1 MGLILVHFVQ
11 RRKKMTHE
19 EFKDRLFEILDE
31 TDKLPIADI
40 DTNDKDSE
48 FKVVLKDR
56 SQFIVST
63 KPHGT
68 LFIMK

>member
-1 MGLILVHFVQ
+1 
-11 RRKKMTHE
+11 MTHA
-19 EFKDRLFEILDE
+19 EFKDRMFEILNE

-48 FKVVLKDR
+48 FKIVLKDM

-63 KPHGT
+63 N
-68 LFIMK
+68 